1 MSSVSDFVWL
11 ELKDVDFYRNLFR
24 ERINENLKLKKQ
36 NEDMESQLLV
46 MKNELNASKDQ
57 VKELEVNC

>member
-1 MSSVSDFVWL
+1 MSSVSDCVW
-11 ELKDVDFYRNLFR
+11 LKDVDFYCNLFR
-24 ERINENLKLKKQ
+24 ESIDENLKLKKQ

-57 VKELEVNC
+57 VRELEVNC